1 VAGAGPDFFAQ
12 ACRLGLEGIVSKR
25 RDAPYHSAR
34 TPDWL
39 KIKCVREQEIVI
51 GGYTDPE
58 GSRVGIG
65 ALLAGVHEG
74 GRLVFAGKVGTGF
87 SDKTLRELHKRLR
100 ALEQDTCPF
109 TPPPTGLGR
118 PHWVKPSLV
127 AQVRFGEWTTDGRM
141 RHPSFEG
148 LREDKAPEE
157 VVREMPTPD
166 KSSPSPSPAKRSARA
181 KGPAEAKR
189 PAAGGGG
196 GRGDEVAEVAGVR
209 LTHASRVVYPSLGV
223 TKRDLALFY
232 ENIADWILPHLAGR
246 PTSLVRCPEGVDK
259 ECFYQKHSGLSVPD
273 NIRRVKIREKKKVGD
288 YLVIDTL
295 PALVS
300 LVQIG
305 ILEIH
310 TWNSRADRLEQP
322 DRVVFDLD
330 PAPDVPWTRVLAAA
344 RLVRKLL
351 EGVRLESFV
360 KTTGGKG
367 LHVVVPLASGV
378 TWEQGADFTRVVA
391 ETLARED
398 PRSFIAQMSKAAR
411 TGKIFIDHFRNA
423 RGATSVAA
431 YSTRAKSDA
440 PVSVPLDWD
449 ELSPRLTS
457 DHYTVANLPRRL
469 AGLRKDPWA
478 RYWTV
483 RQELPAEPAT
493 ARR

>member
-1 VAGAGPDFFAQ
+1 
-12 ACRLGLEGIVSKR
+12 
-25 RDAPYHSAR
+25 
-34 TPDWL
+34 
-39 KIKCVREQEIVI
+39 
-51 GGYTDPE
+51 
-58 GSRVGIG
+58 
-65 ALLAGVHEG
+65 
-74 GRLVFAGKVGTGF
+74 
-87 SDKTLRELHKRLR
+87 
-100 ALEQDTCPF
+100 
-109 TPPPTGLGR
+109 
-118 PHWVKPSLV
+118 
-127 AQVRFGEWTTDGRM
+127 
-141 RHPSFEG
+141 
-148 LREDKAPEE
+148 
-157 VVREMPTPD
+157 MPTPE
-166 KSSPSPSPAKRSARA
+166 KSSPSPSRAKRSAPA
-181 KGPAEAKR
+181 KGPADAKR
-189 PAAGGGG
+189 PAAGSGG

-209 LTHASRVVYPSLGV
+209 LTHANRVVYPSQGV

-232 ENIADWILPHLAGR
+232 ESIADRILPHLAGR

-259 ECFYQKHSGLSVPD
+259 ECFYQKHSGLSVPE

-295 PALVS
+295 PALIS

-310 TWNSRADRLEQP
+310 TWNSVADRLERP

-330 PAPDVPWTRVLAAA
+330 PAPDVPWTRVVAAA

-351 EGVRLESFV
+351 EGVNLESFV

-378 TWEQGADFTRVVA
+378 TWEQGADFTRAVA

-398 PRSFIAQMSKAAR
+398 PRGFIAQMSKAAR
-411 TGKIFIDHFRNA
+411 TGKIFVDHFRNT

-431 YSTRAKSDA
+431 YSTRAKPEA

-449 ELSPRLTS
+449 ELSARLTS

-478 RYWTV
+478 PYWTV
-483 RQELPAEPAT
+483 RQELPAELT
-493 ARR
+493 AGRG